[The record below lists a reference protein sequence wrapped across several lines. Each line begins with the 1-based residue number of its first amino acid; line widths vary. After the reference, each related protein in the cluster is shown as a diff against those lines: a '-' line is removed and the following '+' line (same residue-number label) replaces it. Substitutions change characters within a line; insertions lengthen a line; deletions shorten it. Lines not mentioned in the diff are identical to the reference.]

1 MTWLFELRYAY
12 LVLLVLVAGL
22 LVFWGVTHD
31 A

>member
-1 MTWLFELRYAY
+1 MTWLSELRYVY
-12 LVLLVLVAGL
+12 LVLLALVASG